1 MPVYATAN
9 QLPDGGYWPCLLVRI
24 DAIKVKHHFSDIVK
38 DKPAADKW
46 LLKSSFTYW
55 RKQVHNFLVQ
65 REKAL
70 KEVGAFGQHHSAAIH
85 KINLAQKSPTH
96 DAYFKH
102 LLQLQTE
109 FTCLLPHA
117 GSPFRSW
124 RYYIFEL
131 MEYAHRTL
139 PTQTE
144 KAIYK
149 NHITI

>member
-24 DAIKVKHHFSDIVK
+24 DAIRVKHHFSDIVK
-38 DKPAADKW
+38 DKQAADKW
-46 LLKSSFTYW
+46 LAKEAFMYW

-70 KEVGAFGQHHSAAIH
+70 KEVGAFAQHHMAAIY
-85 KINLAQKSPTH
+85 KINQAQKSPSH
-96 DAYFKH
+96 DGYFKNI
-102 LLQLQTE
+102 LQLQTE
-109 FTCLLPHA
+109 FICLLPHS

-124 RYYIFEL
+124 RHYIYEL
-131 MEYAHRTL
+131 MEYANRTL
-139 PTQTE
+139 PTQVE
-144 KAIYK
+144 RDIYQ